1 MKSLKSQELSKEEV
15 IKRLTENIQ
24 MALAACYKDNYSDQ
38 DFDNPAWAFKQA
50 ANGGAIKAYQRIL
63 NLLPK

>member
-15 IKRLTENIQ
+15 IKGLRENITT
-24 MALAACYKDNYSDQ
+24 ALNACYKNNYADE
-38 DFDNPAWAFKQA
+38 DFTNPSWALRQA
-50 ANGGAIKAYQRIL
+50 ANGGMIKAYQRIL